1 MAKQFEYH
9 DHFDLDELLTEEIRI
24 ARDSVREWVQHE
36 ISPTIEAHAMEGTF
50 DKNWFRQLGELGC
63 FGPSLPVESGGQGM
77 TETGYGVI
85 MRELERGDTSIWSL
99 ASVQGVRVMVLM
111 ASSGSDVLKYDWSVR
126 LGHEE

>member
-9 DHFDLDELLTEEIRI
+9 DYFDLDELLTEEIRI

-85 MRELERGDTSIWSL
+85 MREVERGDSSIRSM
-99 ASVQGVRVMVLM
+99 ASVQGSLVMYPIAAV
-111 ASSGSDVLKYDWSVR
+111 GSAGR
-126 LGHEE
+126 AEEGREGE

>member
-9 DHFDLDELLTEEIRI
+9 DYFDLDELLTEEIRI

-77 TETGYGVI
+77 NETGYGGI
-85 MRELERGDTSIWSL
+85 MRALERGDSSIRSI
-99 ASVQGVRVMVLM
+99 ASVQGWLVMYTFT
-111 ASSGSDVLKYDWSVR
+111 DVGNACQY
-126 LGHEE
+126 